1 VPEPVNETSEQNAP
15 QGGAPIAEKSIET
28 PDGVATL
35 QIWVPVLDSATW
47 SCRFTISR
55 PGEEIITATARGRDS
70 FEALMFAAADGSAG
84 IEAVGGDLPGS
95 TGLLVTRKAAN
106 GDLVSSFVHRAS

>member
-1 VPEPVNETSEQNAP
+1 MNDISEQGAP
-15 QGGAPIAEKSIET
+15 QGSSPIAEKSIET
-28 PDGVATL
+28 SGGVATL
-35 QIWVPVLDSATW
+35 RIWAPVLDSATW

-55 PGEEIITATARGRDS
+55 PGEETIAATARGRDS

-84 IEAVGGDLPGS
+84 IKSVDGDVPGS
-95 TGLLVTRKAAN
+95 TGLLVTRKSAN